1 MLVLFN
7 SFVSLN
13 FLLSVFSGYLYV
25 SSARA
30 AALNTRYKS
39 NLLVAKIYRFLKN
52 RNSKFHKQGLKLA
65 YGELGQGLGSIKEA
79 KAHLGHSLKLLSPR
93 SLTDSSVYRLN

>member
-30 AALNTRYKS
+30 TALNTRYKS

-65 YGELGQGLGSIKEA
+65 YGELRHGLGEYKGG
-79 KAHLGHSLKLLSPR
+79 KGPPGTLLKLLSPR